1 VEQKVLI
8 TGFNGE
14 LGRKIVKKL
23 VEHNKKVIAIDIND
37 SQEKINSVTYIKDTI
52 LNYDLINSIFKKNYI
67 SEVYHFAA
75 LLSQTASKNPKLA
88 IQVNEDASRNL
99 IDCAFQNAVDN
110 NYITKFF
117 FPSSIAV
124 YGPRKIK
131 FASEQDIIKP
141 NTIYGNNKLAI
152 EQYGSR
158 VHEKSNLKVCGLD
171 FRSIRFPGVISY
183 DTVPSGG
190 TTDYASQMI
199 HAALKGHHFDCNLL
213 PETSLPFIS
222 INKTISSIMKLMSF
236 KNINSIIRAFNVEEV
251 NFSVKELSDMLI
263 QKFPTFTVSFN
274 EEKKF
279 QSVAD
284 TWPSSLNCDNSKKYW
299 KFSSNI
305 QLEEFLDNIIDKAK

>member
-1 VEQKVLI
+1 MQQKVLI

-14 LGRKIVKKL
+14 LGSKIVKKL
-23 VEHNKKVIAIDIND
+23 VELNKKVIAIDIND
-37 SQEKINSVTYIKDTI
+37 SNEKIDSVTYIRDSI
-52 LNYDLINSIFKKNYI
+52 LNYELINSIFTTNYI
-67 SEVYHFAA
+67 TEVYHFAA
-75 LLSQTASKNPKLA
+75 LLSQTASKNPKIA
-88 IQVNEDASRNL
+88 MQVNEDASRNL
-99 IDCAFQNAVDN
+99 IDCAYKNAVHN
-110 NYITKFF
+110 NVITKFF

-141 NTIYGNNKLAI
+141 TTIYGNNKLAI

-158 VHEKSNLKVCGLD
+158 IHEKSNLKICGLD

-183 DTVPSGG
+183 DTIPSGG

-199 HAALKGHHFDCNLL
+199 HAALKGQHFNCKLL

-222 INKTISSIMKLMSF
+222 INKTISSIIELMSF
-236 KNINSIIRAFNVEEV
+236 ENINSILRAFNVEET
-251 NFSVKELSDMLI
+251 NFTVMELSDILR

-274 EEKKF
+274 EDKKF

-284 TWPSSLNCDNSKKYW
+284 TWPSSLNCENSKKYW

-305 QLEEFLDNIIDKAK
+305 KLEEFLDKIIEKAK